1 MFAVFQRKLFKNWL
15 MILGWGIGLAFL
27 GYWIL
32 DIFETMFQQNVD
44 LQVLM
49 NAYPEDLMAFFG
61 GDVDIFSTSGFIQME
76 FFSYMPII
84 LGIMTISAA
93 AGVIAR
99 GEESGTLEL
108 TLAQPISRS
117 GLFWGRLLAS
127 LLSLLLILVLAW
139 VGFTLGITLNDFE
152 LTPLEMI
159 LPFISLFAI
168 LLVFHSLA
176 LFLSMVL
183 ADSGTANLISVILLI
198 ASFFITSFARI
209 DERFEGI
216 NRFSPL
222 YFYQGG
228 AAVNGLDQQ
237 NLLLLIGISIL
248 LIILAWVTFSLRD
261 LRFGGSGGLRLV
273 LKRKG

>member
-1 MFAVFQRKLFKNWL
+1 MFAIFQRKLFKNWL
-15 MILGWGIGLAFL
+15 IILGWGIGLAFL
-27 GYWIL
+27 GFLIL
-32 DIFETMFQQNVD
+32 DIYETMFQQNVD

-61 GDVDIFSTSGFIQME
+61 GEVDIFSTSGFIQME

-99 GEESGTLEL
+99 GEKAGSLEL
-108 TLAQPISRS
+108 IVGQPISRS
-117 GLFWGRLLAS
+117 ALFWGRSLAS
-127 LLSLLLILVLAW
+127 ILSLLLILILVW
-139 VGFTLGITLNDFE
+139 VGFALGISLNDFE

-168 LLVFHSLA
+168 LLVFHNLE

-183 ADSGTANLISVILLI
+183 ANSGTANLISVILLI
-198 ASFFITSFARI
+198 VSFFVTSFARI

-222 YFYQGG
+222 HFYQGG